1 MLCEFIGWSF
11 GYMHFFQ
18 SFSVQLVFSIAL
30 DMMRFYSCD
39 RVWDPITWIDAMTS
53 TIFPNQKNELSP
65 FLFTLKVSSQA
76 FKYASVSTT
85 NFQKRIWSKLCW
97 RIIWISFE
105 ISKLLKNIYHRLK
118 LEITWLA
125 WKFLANNDSVHV
137 TSKATHK
144 CSGFSQISLWKWR
157 VMAISNSPHPDS
169 DTSNGGDSNT
179 LVGLLKLACNWKT
192 ARFTTTPRSSFVAPR
207 T

>member
-1 MLCEFIGWSF
+1 MLWLRQ
-11 GYMHFFQ
+11 YFQ
-18 SFSVQLVFSIAL
+18 TRRMNWAL
-30 DMMRFYSCD
+30 FCSH
-39 RVWDPITWIDAMTS
+39 WK
-53 TIFPNQKNELSP
+53 FPAKP
-65 FLFTLKVSSQA
+65 